1 MKKIIG
7 DFCILICI
15 AFVAAGLTLGQN
27 RAKVKTINGV
37 PHVLNPAKPLK
48 GIVSLEIEKILE
60 IDPYKIDDVGM
71 RMILFARDDDGSV
84 VLYDPN
90 SVEAR
95 RFNEKGEHLG
105 LLFRKGQGPGEFW
118 QGAGVN
124 IFFSHNQIWA
134 FNMVKLAKFDK
145 DGRFLE
151 EKKLGSWPA
160 ILVSDDLC
168 FKRVRFQDTE
178 KIVLTSLDSGKE
190 NSAAAIMFFQ
200 AKKVGVHRSPDGERG
215 FASILV
221 IPEINIA
228 YNPNRQIFY
237 GALNTEYKIHAK
249 NLKGE
254 TVFVIEKPHKK
265 IKLSRKDK
273 EQILYVR
280 DASDNWKFDACPDYL
295 VAISELAVLPNDYLA
310 VGHFTSIKER
320 EIDIFDPR
328 GEYVYVLK
336 LPARM
341 RLDRTEFFRGGIA
354 TGMESKEGYLYAEF
368 KVKNLPEI
376 FR

>member
-7 DFCILICI
+7 SFSILIC
-15 AFVAAGLTLGQN
+15 VALAAPGLTSGQN
-27 RAKVKTINGV
+27 KAKVKTIDGV
-37 PHVLNPAKPLK
+37 IHVLNPATPLK
-48 GIVSLEIEKILE
+48 GSVSLEIEKILE

-71 RMILFARDDDGSV
+71 RMIWFARGDDGSV

-90 SVEAR
+90 SVEAS

-118 QGAGVN
+118 QGPGVN
-124 IFFSHNQIWA
+124 IFFRRNQIWA

-151 EKKLGSWPA
+151 EKKLRFMPA
-160 ILVSDDLC
+160 IVVSDDLC
-168 FKRVRFQDTE
+168 FKRDRLHDME
-178 KIVLTSLDSGKE
+178 KIVLTSLDPGKE
-190 NSAAAIMFFQ
+190 NSAAPIIFFQ
-200 AKKVGVHRSPDGERG
+200 AEKVGIHRSPDGEKG
-215 FASILV
+215 FASMWV
-221 IPEINIA
+221 TPEINIA
-228 YNPNRQIFY
+228 YNPNRQVLC
-237 GALNTEYKIHAK
+237 GAINTEYKIHVK

-254 TVFVIEKPHKK
+254 TLFIIEKPHKK

-295 VAISELAVLPNDYLA
+295 VAISELAILANDYLA
-310 VGHFTSIKER
+310 VERFTSIKER
-320 EIDIFDPR
+320 EIDIFDSR
-328 GEYVYVLK
+328 GEYIYVLK
-336 LPARM
+336 LPERM
-341 RLDRTEFFRGGIA
+341 RLDRTQFFRGGIA
-354 TGMESKEGYLYAEF
+354 TVMESKEGHLYTEF